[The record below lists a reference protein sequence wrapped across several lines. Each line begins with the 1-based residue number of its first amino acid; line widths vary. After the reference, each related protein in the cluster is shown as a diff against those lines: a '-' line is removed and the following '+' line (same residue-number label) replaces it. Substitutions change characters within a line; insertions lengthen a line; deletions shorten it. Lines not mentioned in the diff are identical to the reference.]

1 MDHSFTEFNALLIG
15 NKLSVYLLKHDFE
28 VSCREIMRA
37 QVIICDIGFSGVY
50 VYVQY
55 HVCFVLQAFVYDVS
69 LRLKPFHHWSF
80 LKEEHQIAKQIQLSD
95 LQLMQT
101 L

>member
-28 VSCREIMRA
+28 VSYWEIMRA

-50 VYVQY
+50 VYVQC
-55 HVCFVLQAFVYDVS
+55 VMFALFC
-69 LRLKPFHHWSF
+69 KPLFIMF
-80 LKEEHQIAKQIQLSD
+80 L
-95 LQLMQT
+95 
-101 L
+101 